1 MIEQIFLRAGHNP
14 PRGTLL
20 ISPPSNP
27 SSTLMKEPI
36 AESKMHALDYW
47 QVVRNRWGTILL
59 TFLLVCLAALII
71 VNLLEKKHVGRVK
84 LQVHNESRNGL
95 FERGGGGQSSTWLET
110 EFKIITSR
118 ENFMNVVHTKGLT
131 KRWNLGNDDNAA
143 VDKLARMV
151 ETSEERGTDLIAIEV
166 FSPRMEEAAELANSI
181 ADSYEERRIDYDKNK
196 MEKAVNVL
204 QGELDHQ
211 EKNVEDKRVAMLQI
225 MKKYNIVDFSG
236 VHGGFGNMFG
246 STVDDGTSES
256 FKGQKAGM
264 VSFENEVNK
273 TEAQL
278 NALREI
284 KDQDE
289 LIEIASGMGLEGIT
303 IKESLPKFH
312 QAKNELQAMQDGG
325 LGGQHP
331 AVIAERGMVENLK
344 KELANAVEGLKKT
357 LDTKVTI
364 ARAGLKSLQ
373 DSSNGAQTGLV
384 ADKAR
389 QSEYFNA
396 KREYE
401 QQFTLLNEMREHIL
415 KQRVDLEMPNAPIQ
429 RHENAYPSPDVARPN
444 MQLLLSIGGVIGLVL
459 GLVLA
464 FFLEYLD
471 TSVKTLDDVERYLGV
486 PVLAVI
492 PKDVGVLHKQSG
504 LSPDAE
510 AYRILRTN
518 IEFNRKSADANA
530 ITIVS
535 GGAGE
540 GKSTTLVNLAYICAQ
555 GGYNTLMIDGDLRRP
570 KLHTFFDIN
579 NSVGLTNY
587 LTTALMLEDVILQT
601 PIDNLYFMPSGILP
615 ADAAG
620 ILNSRRMSE
629 LIQDLKNR
637 FDLVLIDSPPIL
649 GVSDASVLAS
659 EVDLTIIVIQHRKL
673 PRNMLLRVKQAV
685 ENVGGNVLGVVLNNV
700 DVRSD
705 SQYQYYT
712 SYYTYYSPTSGD
724 SKPKSRPSREK
735 AVAGA
740 GAAPQPI
747 AQPQDEDEQY

>member
-1 MIEQIFLRAGHNP
+1 MREQ
-14 PRGTLL
+14 
-20 ISPPSNP
+20 
-27 SSTLMKEPI
+27 I

-47 QVVRNRWGTILL
+47 QVIRNRWGTILL
-59 TFLLVCLAALII
+59 TFLLVCLAAMII
-71 VNLLEKKHVGRVK
+71 ISLLEKKHIGRVK
-84 LQVHNESRNGL
+84 LQVHHDSQSGPVFNRNSTGL
-95 FERGGGGQSSTWLET
+95 SGQWLET
-110 EFKIITSR
+110 EFKIITAR
-118 ENFMNVVHTKGLT
+118 ETLLHVVRTLQLT
-131 KRWNLGNDDNAA
+131 KKWNLGNDENTA
-143 VDKLARMV
+143 VTKLSGMV
-151 ETSEERGTDLIAIEV
+151 ETSEERGTDMIAIEV
-166 FSPRMEEAAELANSI
+166 YSPKADEAAELANAV
-181 ADSYEERRIDYDKNK
+181 ADAYEDRRKEY
-196 MEKAVNVL
+196 EKHRSEDAINML
-204 QGELDHQ
+204 AMELDSQ
-211 EKNVEDKRVAMLQI
+211 EKKVDAKRVDMLGIQ
-225 MKKYNIVDFSG
+225 KKYGIMDFG
-236 VHGGFGNMFG
+236 GMHGFLGME
-246 STVDDGTSES
+246 STVDDGQEGTIKMARQRSS
-256 FKGQKAGM
+256 DYKSQVQKL
-264 VSFENEVNK
+264 EL
-273 TEAQL
+273 QL
-278 NALREI
+278 NALLEI
-284 KDQDE
+284 KDQDK
-289 LIEIASGMGLEGIT
+289 LIEQAASMNMEGLT
-303 IKESLPKFH
+303 IKDSLPKYRD
-312 QAKNELQAMQDGG
+312 MQIQVDYLKGSG
-325 LGGQHP
+325 LGENHIRVKAARDQVKNLSKQL
-331 AVIAERGMVENLK
+331 ADAVENFKDSLK
-344 KELANAVEGLKKT
+344 TQIKIAKDSLKLLEDSNK
-357 LDTKVTI
+357 DD
-364 ARAGLKSLQ
+364 Q
-373 DSSNGAQTGLV
+373 DKLMG
-384 ADKAR
+384 DKGR
-389 QSEYFNA
+389 HSEYLTA
-396 KREYE
+396 KKEYE
-401 QQFTLLNEMREHIL
+401 QQFALLNEMREHIL
-415 KQRVDLEMPNAPIQ
+415 KQKVDLEMPMMPIQ
-429 RHENAYPSPDVARPN
+429 RHENAYINNDVARPN
-444 MQLLLSIGGVIGLVL
+444 TQMLLAVGAGIGLVL
-459 GLVLA
+459 GIVLA
-464 FFLEYLD
+464 FFLEYMD

-673 PRNMLLRVKQAV
+673 PRNMLMRVKQAV

-712 SYYTYYSPTSGD
+712 SYYTYYSPTSAE
-724 SKPKSRPSREK
+724 SKPKSRPSRDK
-735 AVAGA
+735 SSAASQPVS
-740 GAAPQPI
+740 AAPPG
-747 AQPQDEDEQY
+747 DDEQY